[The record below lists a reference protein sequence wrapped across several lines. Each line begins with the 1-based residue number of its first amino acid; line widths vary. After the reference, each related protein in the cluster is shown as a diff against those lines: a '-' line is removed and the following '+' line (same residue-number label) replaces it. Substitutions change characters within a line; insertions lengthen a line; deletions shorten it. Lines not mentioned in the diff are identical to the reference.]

1 MARNSPLKYCAV
13 TRENVNLF
21 HGFYQC
27 EIKLNSDFA
36 VTGSLEYLWLVNLP
50 WNGCTEK
57 EEDNDAVTGIQV
69 ERADR
74 WWNGVKWEPVL
85 MS

>member
-1 MARNSPLKYCAV
+1 MARNIPLKCCALMW
-13 TRENVNLF
+13 ENVNLF

-36 VTGSLEYLWLVNLP
+36 VTGSLEYLWLLNLP

-57 EEDNDAVTGIQV
+57 EEDNDAVTGI
-69 ERADR
+69 
-74 WWNGVKWEPVL
+74 
-85 MS
+85 

>member
-1 MARNSPLKYCAV
+1 M
-13 TRENVNLF
+13 
-21 HGFYQC
+21 
-27 EIKLNSDFA
+27 
-36 VTGSLEYLWLVNLP
+36 
-50 WNGCTEK
+50 EK

-74 WWNGVKWEPVL
+74 WWSGVKWEPVL